1 MSNFRTLMIG
11 AKLFTMVCFSIS
23 IAGEYAP
30 TQMILIGWGDSP
42 NQLKI
47 DLPFHEDVYN
57 TPADSSDDWVEYNG
71 PNIGFVDAHEN
82 TYIAS
87 NRYVQLKGFD
97 KNGGLIFDYSE
108 GGPGYDAE
116 FFSGGIESIY
126 VDSLCRIYVVDGMA
140 YDYAAV
146 IDTMGHLL
154 QKLTPFGPGSGIT
167 VASMHPNS
175 RDVLAFYLMG
185 RGYYTYSNGSFE
197 ARGSMGWRANDGYY
211 YTGFQRDSTAIV
223 LRRLQNADTSGMDV
237 VLSENTIEI
246 SGALVWYTEF
256 LGVDD
261 EMQLF
266 LYMDEYNPDANKVL
280 IIDSNLNPAGALDLP
295 IQVNKYKWSM
305 RPFMRPSDGNIYE
318 FRCLDDGLHVIRW
331 TKE

>member
-1 MSNFRTLMIG
+1 M
-11 AKLFTMVCFSIS
+11 KIS
-23 IAGEYAP
+23 MPSY
-30 TQMILIGWGDSP
+30 
-42 NQLKI
+42 
-47 DLPFHEDVYN
+47 EDVYN
-57 TPADSSDDWVEYNG
+57 TPEDSSDDWVETAG
-71 PNIGFVDAHEN
+71 PTQGFVDKHEN
-82 TYIAS
+82 IFLAS
-87 NRYVQLKGFD
+87 HNFKQLKGFT
-97 KNGGLIFDYSE
+97 KGGSIIFDYSKSQ
-108 GGPGYDAE
+108 PSYNPE
-116 FFSGGIESIY
+116 FFSTAIARIY

-154 QKLTPFGPGSGIT
+154 QKLSPFGPGSGIT

-185 RGYYTYSNGSFE
+185 RGYYTYSNGTFE

-261 EMQLF
+261 DMQLY
-266 LYMDEYNPDANKVL
+266 LYVDEYNPDANKVL
-280 IIDSNLNPAGALDLP
+280 FFDSNLNPAGELNLP
-295 IQVNKYKWSM
+295 LQVNKYKWSM
-305 RPFMRPSDGNIYE
+305 PPFLRPSDGNIYE

-331 TKE
+331 SRE